1 MLDPGA
7 IVFRP
12 MRLQYKAAWLIAGI
26 LIADQ
31 IVKIIIKTN
40 MHLGESIPVLGDWFI
55 IHFIENK
62 GMAFGM
68 TFGGDLG
75 KILLTSFRIVAVTG
89 LLFFIRAMIK
99 KGAPTGFIL
108 ALAMITAGAAGNIID
123 SMFYGMIFSE
133 SGYPNPMTQQTGVAT
148 FLPEG
153 GGYSS
158 FFHGSVVDW
167 IYFPVI
173 KGNWPDWFPGKAGQ
187 SFIFFRPVFNLAD
200 SAITIGVFWI
210 LLFQRKFLKT
220 V

>member
-1 MLDPGA
+1 
-7 IVFRP
+7 
-12 MRLQYKAAWLIAGI
+12 MRLQYKVTLLIAII

-31 IVKIIIKTN
+31 IIKVIVKTN
-40 MHLGESIPVLGDWFI
+40 MHLGESIPVFGNWFI

-68 TFGGDLG
+68 TFGGDTG
-75 KILLTSFRIVAVTG
+75 KVILTSFRIVAVT
-89 LLFFIRAMIK
+89 LLILFIRQMIK

-108 ALAMITAGAAGNIID
+108 AMGLITAGAAGNIID

-133 SGYPNPMTQQTGVAT
+133 STFPNPMMQTTGIAT
-148 FLPEG
+148 AFPEG

-167 IYFPVI
+167 AYFPVI
-173 KGNWPDWFPGKAGQ
+173 KGSWPDWFPGKGGQ

-200 SAITIGVFWI
+200 SAITIGVFWV
-210 LLFQRKFLKT
+210 LLFQRRFLKT
-220 V
+220 L